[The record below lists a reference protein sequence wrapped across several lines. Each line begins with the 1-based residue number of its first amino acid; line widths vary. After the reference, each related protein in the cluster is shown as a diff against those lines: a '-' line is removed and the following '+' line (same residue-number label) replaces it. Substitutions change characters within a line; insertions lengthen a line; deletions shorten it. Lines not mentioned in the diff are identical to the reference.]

1 MFNDVSNELA
11 MFEWTCFEM
20 KKEKEKREVLF
31 SNRQIT
37 NSHAVGTNK
46 SFYVLLI

>member
-1 MFNDVSNELA
+1 MN
-11 MFEWTCFEM
+11 FEWTCFEM
-20 KKEKEKREVLF
+20 KKKGQVLF

>member
-20 KKEKEKREVLF
+20 KKEKEKRKCYFQIDKSQIHTQLVLTKVF
-31 SNRQIT
+31 M
-37 NSHAVGTNK
+37 
-46 SFYVLLI
+46 FC